1 MTTWLQIVEV
11 GLKYSK
17 TIASIFVFL
26 ISLGGYGVYD
36 FVETTETEKN
46 KAIREVAI
54 GFQEVMNGMEPVEIK
69 TPVKFNCASCQNWW
83 LKDIE
88 KVKEELERKYHM

>member
-1 MTTWLQIVEV
+1 MTTWLQVVEV

-36 FVETTETEKN
+36 FVETTEIEKN
-46 KAIREVAI
+46 KAIREVAV
-54 GFQEVMNGMEPVEIK
+54 GFQQVMNDIK
-69 TPVKFNCASCQNWW
+69 PAEVKVTKEFRCSSCRNWW
-83 LKDIE
+83 LRDIE
-88 KVKEELERKYHM
+88 KVKEGLENKYHK